1 MTTTQHSRTL
11 DLDTHE
17 LLHLPRARGTV
28 VRVNRGVV
36 WLTEHRDPRD
46 IVLAAG
52 DTWMVEHG
60 GLTLLQ
66 ARRSATVTVTGPG
79 ARSAHRH
86 HRQPSFVAR
95 IASAF
100 TRAGAALATQRVP
113 YY

>member
-1 MTTTQHSRTL
+1 MMNTRQSRTL
-11 DLDTHE
+11 DLEQHE

-46 IVLAAG
+46 IVLSAG

-60 GLTLLQ
+60 GLTLLEAQ
-66 ARRSATVTVTGPG
+66 RSATVTVTGPG

-86 HRQPSFVAR
+86 NRQPSFVER
-95 IASAF
+95 IA
-100 TRAGAALATQRVP
+100 RALACAGVALPARQAP